1 LKIVELLKVAINM
14 NASDLHITV
23 GVPPIVRVNG
33 RLEKIGEDILLPV
46 HTLEYVK
53 EMLDASMMNRLLEAG
68 EIDFS
73 YSERGIGRFRA
84 NIYRQRGSYGIALR
98 VIPMYI
104 PNIDEMNLPQILKE
118 LSMKRNGLVLV
129 TGPTGSGKS
138 TTLAAMVEHMNR
150 YRGDHI
156 ITIEDPIEFLHS
168 HNRCMVNQREIGN
181 DSTSFAK
188 ALRAALRQDP
198 DIILVGEMRDLDTI
212 STAVTAAETGHLVL
226 STLHTIGAANTTDR
240 IIDVFPSNQQSQ
252 IRAQLAGVLQGII
265 SQQILPKSDGSG
277 RVAAFEVMTAT
288 PAARNLIREGKTHQ
302 LQTIIETGSKYGMH
316 TMDSYLINLYKSGK
330 IDKENLRKYAV
341 DLDAITRQVG
351 F

>member
-1 LKIVELLKVAINM
+1 MKIIELLETAIKM

-23 GVPPIVRVNG
+23 GVPPIGRVNG
-33 RLEKIGEDILLPV
+33 RLEKIGEKILLPDD
-46 HTLEYVK
+46 TLEYVK
-53 EMLDASMMNRLLEAG
+53 EMLDARLMNKLLELG

-73 YSERGIGRFRA
+73 YSQKGIGRFRA
-84 NIYRQRGSYGIALR
+84 NIFRQRGSYGIALR

-104 PNIDEMNLPQILKE
+104 PNIDGMNLPPILKD

-150 YRGDHI
+150 NRSSHI

-168 HNRCMVNQREIGN
+168 HNKSIINQREVGN

-188 ALRAALRQDP
+188 ALRSALRQDP
-198 DIILVGEMRDLDTI
+198 DVILVGEMRDLDTI

-226 STLHTIGAANTTDR
+226 STLHTIGAANTADR

-252 IRAQLAGVLQGII
+252 IRAQLSGVLQGII
-265 SQQILPKSDGSG
+265 SQQIIPKADEKG
-277 RVAAFEVMTAT
+277 RVAAFEIMLAT

-302 LQTIIETGSKYGMH
+302 LQTIIETGAKHGMQ
-316 TMDSYLINLYKSGK
+316 TMDASLLKLYKSGT
-330 IDKENLRKYAV
+330 ITTESLRKYAV
-341 DLDAITRQVG
+341 DIDSINRHIG
-351 F
+351 Y